1 VLVPFSALV
10 AMAGLL
16 SFDAGSVSGYHFQI
30 RRPGEVKESEGNPFW
45 GFLSGIRARKG
56 GGQQAAM
63 DAALKLVGSS
73 APEGKGRNS
82 AWER

>member
-1 VLVPFSALV
+1 VPFSALV

-30 RRPGEVKESEGNPFW
+30 RRPGEVKESEGNLFSGFW
-45 GFLSGIRARKG
+45 SGIRARKG

-73 APEGKGRNS
+73 APEGKGRTS
-82 AWER
+82 AWEK